1 MRKLIRT
8 TIAIAALAAANPLFA
23 QDVDSDESASSTP
36 ERMEEFAGLMAGL
49 FQTEPLT
56 SEQQSR
62 LPMAEAVVGQMM
74 PEGFY
79 GKMMGDMMDK
89 MVRPM
94 VSMFATPE
102 FILASRLEVEQ
113 EAIAQLGETEQ
124 VEILSMLDPAY
135 DQRVD
140 VILDVLTGKMGGMFS
155 AMEGPMRDGL
165 SKAYAVR
172 FDENQLNDISA
183 FFATPTGG
191 VYAKESMALFSD
203 PQVMQASM
211 QALPAMMSGFGDM
224 ESSMKEAMVSLPAER
239 AYADLTSAERSRLAE
254 LLDVDADSLGE
265 IVKPPK
271 PMDET
276 ALDPEM

>member
-1 MRKLIRT
+1 MRKLVRT

-102 FILASRLEVEQ
+102 FI
-113 EAIAQLGETEQ
+113 
-124 VEILSMLDPAY
+124 
-135 DQRVD
+135 
-140 VILDVLTGKMGGMFS
+140 MG
-155 AMEGPMRDGL
+155 
-165 SKAYAVR
+165 
-172 FDENQLNDISA
+172 
-183 FFATPTGG
+183 
-191 VYAKESMALFSD
+191 
-203 PQVMQASM
+203 
-211 QALPAMMSGFGDM
+211 
-224 ESSMKEAMVSLPAER
+224 
-239 AYADLTSAERSRLAE
+239 
-254 LLDVDADSLGE
+254 
-265 IVKPPK
+265 
-271 PMDET
+271 
-276 ALDPEM
+276 

>member
-1 MRKLIRT
+1 MRKLVRT

-102 FILASRLEVEQ
+102 FILGSRLEVEQ
-113 EAIAQLGETEQ
+113 EAIAQLGEAEQ

-140 VILDVLTGKMGGMFS
+140 VISDVLTGEVRTLRSDVLFDVGQSMNPGIDIGQI
-155 AMEGPMRDGL
+155 EG
-165 SKAYAVR
+165 
-172 FDENQLNDISA
+172 A
-183 FFATPTGG
+183 F
-191 VYAKESMALFSD
+191 ALVA
-203 PQVMQASM
+203 Q
-211 QALPAMMSGFGDM
+211 M
-224 ESSMKEAMVSLPAER
+224 ESVGLVPNVVTYTSLIDACAKAPGRLPLAWARPGGHPRLCRRRRGACACVCVACGVRSQHLLSSGAHRSEATA
-239 AYADLTSAERSRLAE
+239 ARS
-254 LLDVDADSLGE
+254 S
-265 IVKPPK
+265 
-271 PMDET
+271 
-276 ALDPEM
+276 